1 MAINWTKE
9 KINELSVQEISA
21 LQENARIRG
30 NSEITDLCADVLATK
45 KPLRKTRTTS
55 TTKTLEAECSHQL
68 SEFAIQLSNKYDLSA
83 ETATKKS
90 EGTKGFRSHKLTSK
104 DGQAKLGGQQ
114 RTGKVGIDRYISY
127 RVKNDLVSLGAW
139 LISKDS
145 PEELVWQ
152 VLGPKRF
159 FENFKS
165 IKELRPSLF
174 EVDASDEAGGE
185 EFVDFQ
191 KASERF
197 EAVIS
202 ELVQEHVGSHA

>member
-9 KINELSVQEISA
+9 KINELTAQEITA
-21 LQENARIRG
+21 LQENARVRG
-30 NSEITDLCADVLATK
+30 NGEVVGWCDEVLATK
-45 KPLRKTRTTS
+45 KPIRKTRTSSSS

-83 ETATKKS
+83 ETASKKS
-90 EGTKGFRSHKLTSK
+90 EGTKGFRPHKLTSK

-152 VLGPKRF
+152 VFGPKRF
-159 FENFKS
+159 FESFKS
-165 IKELRPSLF
+165 VKALYPSLF
-174 EVDASDEAGGE
+174 EVDASHDVGGE

-197 EAVIS
+197 EDVIAK
-202 ELVQEHVGSHA
+202 LTQEA